1 MANWDV
7 FRELDNL
14 RREMDEAFRGAGI
27 YRRPLASA
35 FLSPV
40 TSHRFPLVNFS
51 EDEGHVYIDALVP
64 GVDPKD
70 TDLTVLRNTITISAP
85 VSRSMPGNPTYSEFE
100 LASYYRQFSIP
111 ESLDHEKAKAD
122 LVNGI
127 LTLRVPKAEVAK
139 PRKIEITVS

>member
-1 MANWDV
+1 MATNSLTERNDDRTV
-7 FRELDNL
+7 PTREET
-14 RREMDEAFRGAGI
+14 RSSEKFIKPA
-27 YRRPLASA
+27 
-35 FLSPV
+35 
-40 TSHRFPLVNFS
+40 VNII
-51 EDEGHVYIDALVP
+51 ETEEGLTLTADVP
-64 GVDPKD
+64 GAAKD
-70 TDLTVLRNTITISAP
+70 TLEVNVEKGILTISAP